1 MALGAARS
9 LNIPFVTTYH
19 GSYAGRS
26 SVKVLYNSVMSRGD
40 LVIANSHY
48 TGDLIRSLYPQA
60 ADRVRVIHRGT
71 DFSVFSPAA
80 VSPERVENLRKSW
93 NVAPHERVVL
103 LAARLT
109 GWKGQKVL
117 VEAAAKLRDAGI
129 SDVAYILAGDPQ
141 GRDSYVKDLDAL
153 IEARKLKGIVRRVG
167 HCTDMPAAFL
177 AAAVVT
183 VPRPSR
189 RRSAGRRWR
198 LRPWARPSWSPISAP
213 CLRLSWPHPWCPPRN
228 EPGGAFRPATR
239 MRWQT
244 RIGGALALGASAR
257 IALGARAKRHVERTS
272 RWSAWS
278 AARWRSIPPCWMA
291 AFPHAEQVDF
301 ARFCAKCRIIRGT
314 GRNRRERL
322 VRPACSGAAAQQEI
336 RAIRRPMRAMP
347 VPQKDGPRANRD
359 IRGVRDVQL
368 IDDTGQNRGVMPFF
382 DAMRIAEDAGLD
394 LVEISPNATP
404 PVCKILD
411 YGKYRFLEQKKA
423 SEARK
428 KQKTVEVKEI
438 KLRPGIDDHD
448 YDVKMKA
455 MRGFFEEGNKVKVT
469 LRFRGREMAHQD
481 LGLKVLD
488 RVKAE

>member
-1 MALGAARS
+1 MVSSHAGARALVATEGGRLVGELQAKGGIWIPFPAATKNPFSMALNVRRLARICHREKVGLVHARSRAPAWVALGAARS

-71 DFSVFSPAA
+71 DFSIFSPGA

-141 GRDSYVKDLDAL
+141 GRDSYVRDLDAL

-183 VPRPSR
+183 VPSTEPEAFGRSAVEAQAMGTPVVVSDLGAVPETVLAPTYGAPPGTNRVAHSAR
-189 RRSAGRRWR
+189 RRGCAGRRHRRCARAWRERTHSAGR
-198 LRPWARPSWSPISAP
+198 
-213 CLRLSWPHPWCPPRN
+213 
-228 EPGGAFRPATR
+228 
-239 MRWQT
+239 
-244 RIGGALALGASAR
+244 
-257 IALGARAKRHVERTS
+257 
-272 RWSAWS
+272 
-278 AARWRSIPPCWMA
+278 
-291 AFPHAEQVDF
+291 
-301 ARFCAKCRIIRGT
+301 
-314 GRNRRERL
+314 
-322 VRPACSGAAAQQEI
+322 
-336 RAIRRPMRAMP
+336 
-347 VPQKDGPRANRD
+347 
-359 IRGVRDVQL
+359 
-368 IDDTGQNRGVMPFF
+368 
-382 DAMRIAEDAGLD
+382 
-394 LVEISPNATP
+394 
-404 PVCKILD
+404 
-411 YGKYRFLEQKKA
+411 A
-423 SEARK
+423 SEASCGAA
-428 KQKTVEVKEI
+428 
-438 KLRPGIDDHD
+438 LFAG
-448 YDVKMKA
+448 A
-455 MRGFFEEGNKVKVT
+455 N
-469 LRFRGREMAHQD
+469 GRQHAGGL
-481 LGLKVLD
+481 LGLAGWPFPTQNKLTSRTFARNVGSF
-488 RVKAE
+488 AEPV